1 MGDKIYYLSGLGDE
15 TFNKFCFSIE
25 NIQNEYEILE
35 KNFKNTAYYKLKSF
49 KTNEIKEI
57 EIVPIFWQDLIDD
70 NKLENINLFNRI
82 ILMLFWLLDFPF
94 LFKCLNSKNKMVYIN
109 LLINFV
115 FLISW
120 YLSFFIVGG
129 KFIFDGSEI
138 NEIKNLLPMINSFI
152 NNYILKPITTILES
166 KTIKEVLILN
176 FLVYMKFKNIF
187 MKALNLIF
195 KATTF
200 IKFREKQ
207 ALINSRIISSIE
219 KNQEIKIVCH
229 SFAGVVCLNSII
241 NFFPNRFDSIK
252 FITLG
257 SSLEFFSYKS
267 LKIKEDLNKLKYLL
281 EKESVNTQW
290 LFVYNPSDWYSPDL
304 PSILKDLNSNNF
316 KYLKLSKEYNL
327 FECFKGKPHFEY
339 FYDTNTILSILE
351 F

>member
-1 MGDKIYYLSGLGDE
+1 MSSKIYYLSGLGDE
-15 TFNKFCFSIE
+15 TFDKFCFSIE

-35 KNFKNTAYYKLKSF
+35 KKLNDIAYYKLKSL
-49 KTNEIKEI
+49 KTNETKEI
-57 EIVPIFWQDLIDD
+57 EIVPIVWQDLIDD
-70 NKLENINLFNRI
+70 NKLENMNLFNRI
-82 ILMLFWLLDFPF
+82 ILMLFWILDLPF

-109 LLINFV
+109 LLINFI
-115 FLISW
+115 FLLSW
-120 YLSFFIVGG
+120 YFSFFIVGG
-129 KFIFDGSEI
+129 KFISDELGL
-138 NEIKNLLPMINSFI
+138 NEIKGLLSLGSNFI
-152 NNYILKPITTILES
+152 NN
-166 KTIKEVLILN
+166 ILN
-176 FLVYMKFKNIF
+176 SVKRILANETIRGVLVLNSLVYMKFKNIF

-207 ALINSRIISSIE
+207 ALINSRIISSVE
-219 KNQEIKIVCH
+219 KSQEIKIVCH
-229 SFAGVVCLNSII
+229 SFAGVVCLNSVI

-267 LKIKEDLNKLKYLL
+267 LKIKEDLNKLKIFL
-281 EKESVNTQW
+281 EKEEINTQW

-316 KYLKLSKEYNL
+316 KYLELSKEYNL

-339 FYDTNTILSILE
+339 FYDTDTILSILE